1 MISTAV
7 TTSELTIAANLT
19 ALAASQRRVA
29 QELAGDLHIALLIR
43 VRHGRP
49 VLPLS
54 RPLHGLGEVHRVL
67 DGAGIDERPA
77 VFAETEF
84 FGQALLPA
92 AGQRHRKHVRM
103 FVDIRR
109 LDDARVALPVPDR
122 MAL

>member
-49 VLPLS
+49 ILPLS
-54 RPLHGLGEVHRVL
+54 RPLHGLGEVHGVL
-67 DGAGIDERPA
+67 DGAGIEERPA
-77 VFAETEF
+77 VFAKAEF
-84 FGQALLPA
+84 FGEALLRA
-92 AGQRHRKHVRM
+92 AGQCHRKPVRM
-103 FVDIRR
+103 FLEIRR
-109 LDDARVALPVPDR
+109 LDDQRLA
-122 MAL
+122 